1 MATKKKTSSMKNS
14 GVKNPA
20 IITDGCNPELVK
32 GADFDGI
39 FEIPIIKA
47 PEIIAIPKAI
57 VPFSKMDKVDPSG
70 FAICEYENDIEFA
83 NLLRNP
89 DSYVK
94 QFKKYAVLSTLKDGV
109 NILFRP
115 YPRTEASPA
124 VDIMLSIGKLL
135 KKIHFIQR

>member
-1 MATKKKTSSMKNS
+1 MKNS

-32 GADFDGI
+32 GAEFDGI

-57 VPFSKMDKVDPSG
+57 VPFSKRDKVDPSG
-70 FAICEYENDIEFA
+70 FAICEYEND
-83 NLLRNP
+83 
-89 DSYVK
+89 
-94 QFKKYAVLSTLKDGV
+94 AVLSTLKDGV